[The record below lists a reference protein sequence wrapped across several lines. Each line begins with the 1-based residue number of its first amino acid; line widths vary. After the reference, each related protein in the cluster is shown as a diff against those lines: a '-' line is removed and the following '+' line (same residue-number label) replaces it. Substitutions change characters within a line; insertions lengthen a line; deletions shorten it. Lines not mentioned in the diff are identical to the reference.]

1 MRGNS
6 RESEFSEGR
15 GLELD
20 AEECGATGN
29 C

>member
-6 RESEFSEGR
+6 GESEFSEGR

-20 AEECGATGN
+20 AKECGATGN